1 MRKRVAKKRWCAYV
15 AASVTKC
22 RGGDEFAEIALG
34 YIWPMNARAD
44 MTNAVRLSG
53 KNTIEL
59 TKDGARN
66 QIESLA
72 QHYLLDDHLN
82 KDAPRTNVAGLRK
95 FAGLLSKVANCAETL
110 NDYERMSLQLNF
122 LGIPISEITETAD
135 LAGLPL
141 PGLIDGGKRSA
152 PFIRHLDALR
162 SHVNS
167 VIESGVD
174 KGGNTNFHKG
184 LWGSARSNLAEVG
197 WTVFDAFKP
206 GMATGSEH
214 GPFHDFLD
222 AVFEYATGQEG
233 CEHARLFDWVKK
245 WARDNRRSDYLLAK
259 LNESEFERKQLVTS
273 GSSPRRLKKILHE
286 QNAIHDEHFDLL
298 FGTMTGR

>member
-1 MRKRVAKKRWCAYV
+1 MRKRVAKKRWSSYV
-15 AASVTKC
+15 HASVTKC

-34 YIWPMNARAD
+34 YIWPMNPRAD
-44 MTNAVRLSG
+44 IASAVRLSG
-53 KNTIEL
+53 KNAIEL
-59 TKDGARN
+59 TKAGARN
-66 QIESLA
+66 QVESLA

-95 FAGLLSKVANCAETL
+95 FAGLLSTLANCAETL
-110 NDYERMSLQLNF
+110 NDCERISLQLNF
-122 LGIPISEITETAD
+122 LGIPLSQITERAD

-152 PFIRHLDALR
+152 PFIRHLDALA

-174 KGGNTNFHKG
+174 KGGNTNFHKR
-184 LWGSARSNLAEVG
+184 LWGSARSNLVEVG
-197 WTVFDAFKP
+197 WTVFEAFKP
-206 GMATGSEH
+206 RMATGSEQ
-214 GPFHDFLD
+214 GPFHNFLD

-245 WARDNRRSDYLLAK
+245 WARDNRRSDCLLTK
-259 LNESEFERKQLVTS
+259 LNELELERKRLVTS
-273 GSSPRRLKKILHE
+273 GTSPRRLKKILHE
-286 QNAIHDEHFDLL
+286 QDAIHDEHFFLL
-298 FGTMTGR
+298 FRT